1 MEEISTDRV
10 LLLIDPQE
18 LRLASQAKL
27 VGGLWKQARDHLAQ
41 LGAIQARLESGDGG
55 DIGRPLE
62 SGDGLGELYSAVAG
76 RIEHRLLASLLV
88 GEAQAAEE
96 RGLALELDPGSRLRR
111 LPVAV
116 EEAAAV
122 SIVGNL
128 VGNALDA
135 VAAAPPERRRV
146 SVLLSDAEGGMRVR
160 VRDWGR
166 GLAQVSH
173 RELLSPGFT
182 TKPGHSGVGLA
193 IVRDLVE
200 TAGGRLT
207 IERLDPGTAF
217 EVDVPCG

>member
-1 MEEISTDRV
+1 MEEV
-10 LLLIDPQE
+10 LTERQ
-18 LRLASQAKL
+18 LASQAEL
-27 VGGLWKQARDHLAQ
+27 VGGLWQQARDHFAQ
-41 LGAIQARLESGDGG
+41 LGAIQAQLESGEGGGPREGG
-55 DIGRPLE
+55 D
-62 SGDGLGELYSAVAG
+62 SLGALYSAVAG
-76 RIEHRLLASLLV
+76 QVEHRLLASLLV
-88 GEAQAAEE
+88 GEAQAADE
-96 RGLALELDPGSRLRR
+96 RGLALELDPGTRLRR

-116 EEAAAV
+116 EDTAAV

-146 SVLLSDAEGGMRVR
+146 NLLLSDAEGGMRVR

-166 GLAQVSH
+166 GLAPVSD

-182 TKPGHSGVGLA
+182 TKRGHTGVGLA

-200 TAGGRLT
+200 SVGGRLT
-207 IERLDPGTAF
+207 IERLNPGTAF